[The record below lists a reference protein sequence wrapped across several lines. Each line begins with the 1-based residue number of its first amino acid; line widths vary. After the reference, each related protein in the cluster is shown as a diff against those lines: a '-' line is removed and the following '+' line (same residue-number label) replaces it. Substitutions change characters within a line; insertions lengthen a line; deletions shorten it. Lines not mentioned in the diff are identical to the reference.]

1 MTTENLKKL
10 EYKNKVQN
18 YLDDCCLDIQGISSS
33 QTLSSTAEV
42 QLARI
47 LTKIVVGAAS
57 VWWSALEFRE
67 FLKNRKTTK
76 GF

>member
-1 MTTENLKKL
+1 MTKNNPNKIQYT
-10 EYKNKVQN
+10 NKVQN
-18 YLDDCCLDIQGISSS
+18 YLDDCCFDIQGISSS

-57 VWWSALEFRE
+57 VWWSALEFRD
-67 FLKNRKTTK
+67 FLKNRRTTK

>member
-1 MTTENLKKL
+1 MTTENFKKT
-10 EYKNKVQN
+10 EYTTKFQN

-33 QTLSSTAEV
+33 QSLSSAAEV

-57 VWWSALEFRE
+57 VWWSALEFRQ
-67 FLKNRKTTK
+67 FLKNRKLTK

>member
-1 MTTENLKKL
+1 MTTENLR
-10 EYKNKVQN
+10 EIQYKNKVQN
-18 YLDDCCLDIQGISSS
+18 YLDDCCFDIQGISSS
-33 QTLSSTAEV
+33 QSLASAAEV

>member
-1 MTTENLKKL
+1 MTTDNPKKL
-10 EYKNKVQN
+10 QYTNKVQN
-18 YLDDCCLDIQGISSS
+18 YLDDCCFDIQGISSS
-33 QTLSSTAEV
+33 QSLSSTAEV

-67 FLKNRKTTK
+67 FLKNRRTTK

>member
-1 MTTENLKKL
+1 MTTDNSKKI
-10 EYKNKVQN
+10 EYTNKIN
-18 YLDDCCLDIQGISSS
+18 SYLDDCCFDIQGISSS

-67 FLKNRKTTK
+67 FLKNRRTTK

>member
-1 MTTENLKKL
+1 MTTDNLNKI
-10 EYKNKVQN
+10 EYTKRVQN
-18 YLDDCCLDIQGISSS
+18 YLDDCCFDIQGISSS

-67 FLKNRKTTK
+67 FLKNRRTTK